1 MVLPRSNRKL
11 YQPNHAQL
19 GVALMR
25 AGVTHLHAGM
35 LEAAHELICQA
46 YRILLVS
53 HGPNH
58 STTREL
64 EVRLLWLLPPAGGG
78 QR

>member
-1 MVLPRSNRKL
+1 M
-11 YQPNHAQL
+11 A
-19 GVALMR
+19 AMR

-35 LEAAHELICQA
+35 TEAAHEFICQA

-58 STTREL
+58 ATTRDL
-64 EVRLLWLLPPAGGG
+64 EVRLLWLRPPKG
-78 QR
+78 RH